1 MDEISH
7 CVNIEDVSQVK
18 KRFSF
23 DVPWANVKGEL
34 DAAYREIGAK
44 ARVKGFRPGRVPRNV
59 LEAFYKAEAEG
70 EAISSIVNRV
80 YWEAVEK
87 NNIIP
92 LSEPVVDQKGIE
104 KDKNFA
110 FTVTVEIKP
119 SIEPKDY
126 IGIEVEKEEPV
137 VRDEDV
143 NERLEGLRKMYS
155 TIEELKEERGI
166 REGDFATI
174 DFEGTLDGVL
184 RQDLKAQDYVLE
196 VGSKRFV
203 PGFEDQ
209 LIGVRRG
216 ETKELKV
223 TFPED
228 YHRGDYAGK
237 EVVFKVTVKE
247 VKEKVLPAL
256 DENFVKNFE
265 KYETLEDIKADIR
278 KSLEAEK
285 EAASKSA
292 VEKAIIGKLLESN
305 PVEAPESI
313 VEKQVQSMIL
323 DAQRR
328 MTANGIDQKRAAEL
342 AAGMRS
348 GFKDEAERMVKTSL
362 ILDSIARKESIEVN
376 ESDIDERLKRVS
388 EHYGED
394 IESIRRLYEKNHLL
408 DRLRGDLREE
418 KTLDFVLGKAKIN
431 VTKAE

>member
-7 CVNIEDVSQVK
+7 CVSIEDVSQVK

-23 DVPWANVKGEL
+23 DVPWVDVKGEL

-44 ARVKGFRPGRVPRNV
+44 AKVKGFRTGRIPRSV
-59 LEAFYKAEAEG
+59 LEAYYKAEAEG
-70 EAISSIVNRV
+70 EAISSIVSRV

-87 NNIIP
+87 NDIIP
-92 LSEPVVDQKGIE
+92 ISEPVVDQKGIE

-110 FTVTVEIKP
+110 FTVTVEVKP

-143 NERLEGLRKMYS
+143 NERLEGLRRMYS
-155 TIEELKEERGI
+155 TLEELKEDRGV
-166 REGDFATI
+166 RDGDFATI

-184 RQDLKAQDYVLE
+184 RDDLKAQDYVLE

-203 PGFEDQ
+203 PGFEEQ
-209 LIGVRRG
+209 LVGVRRG
-216 ETKELKV
+216 ETKELRIA
-223 TFPED
+223 FPED
-228 YHRGDYAGK
+228 YHRRDYAGK
-237 EVVFKVTVKE
+237 EVIFKVTVKE

-265 KYETLEDIKADIR
+265 KYESLEDIKADIR

-292 VEKAIIGKLLESN
+292 VEKAVIGKLLESN

-313 VEKQVQSMIL
+313 VEKQVRSMII

-328 MTANGIDQKRAAEL
+328 MTANGIDRERAAEL

-362 ILDSIARKESIEVN
+362 ILDSIARKENIEVDDR
-376 ESDIDERLKRVS
+376 DIDERLKRVS

-394 IESIRRLYEKNHLL
+394 VESVRRLYEKNDLL
-408 DRLRGDLREE
+408 ERLRGDIREE

-431 VTKAE
+431 VKKAE

>member
-1 MDEISH
+1 VGGRE
-7 CVNIEDVSQVK
+7 
-18 KRFSF
+18 
-23 DVPWANVKGEL
+23 GEL
-34 DAAYREIGAK
+34 DAAYREIGTKAK
-44 ARVKGFRPGRVPRNV
+44 VKGFRTGRIPRSV
-59 LEAFYKAEAEG
+59 LEAYYKAEAEG
-70 EAISSIVNRV
+70 EAISSIVSRV

-87 NNIIP
+87 NDIIP
-92 LSEPVVDQKGIE
+92 ISEPVVDQKGIE

-110 FTVTVEIKP
+110 FTVTVEVKP

-143 NERLEGLRKMYS
+143 NERLEGLRRMYS
-155 TIEELKEERGI
+155 TLEELKEDRGV
-166 REGDFATI
+166 RDGDFATI

-184 RQDLKAQDYVLE
+184 RDDLKAQNYVLE

-203 PGFEDQ
+203 PGFEEQ
-209 LIGVRRG
+209 LVGVRRG
-216 ETKELKV
+216 ETKELRIA
-223 TFPED
+223 FPED
-228 YHRGDYAGK
+228 YHRRDYAGK
-237 EVVFKVTVKE
+237 EVIFKVTVKE

-265 KYETLEDIKADIR
+265 KYESLEDIKADIR

-292 VEKAIIGKLLESN
+292 VEKAVIGKLLESN

-313 VEKQVQSMIL
+313 VEKQVRSMII

-328 MTANGIDQKRAAEL
+328 MTANGIDRERAAEL

-362 ILDSIARKESIEVN
+362 ILDSIARKENIEVDDR
-376 ESDIDERLKRVS
+376 DIDERLKRVS

-394 IESIRRLYEKNHLL
+394 VESVRRLYEKNDLL
-408 DRLRGDLREE
+408 ERLRGDIREE
-418 KTLDFVLGKAKIN
+418 KTLDFVLGKAKLM
-431 VTKAE
+431 

>member
-7 CVNIEDVSQVK
+7 CVSIEDVSQVK

-23 DVPWANVKGEL
+23 DVPWVDVKGEL
-34 DAAYREIGAK
+34 DAAYREIGTKAK
-44 ARVKGFRPGRVPRNV
+44 VKGFRTGRIPRSV
-59 LEAFYKAEAEG
+59 LEAYYKAEAEG
-70 EAISSIVNRV
+70 EAISSIVSRV

-87 NNIIP
+87 NDIIP
-92 LSEPVVDQKGIE
+92 ISEPVVDQKGIE

-110 FTVTVEIKP
+110 FTVTVEVKP

-143 NERLEGLRKMYS
+143 NERLEGLRRMYS
-155 TIEELKEERGI
+155 TLEELKEDRGV
-166 REGDFATI
+166 RDGDFATI

-184 RQDLKAQDYVLE
+184 RDDLKAQDYVLE

-203 PGFEDQ
+203 PGFEEQ
-209 LIGVRRG
+209 LVGVRRG
-216 ETKELKV
+216 ETKELRIA
-223 TFPED
+223 FPED
-228 YHRGDYAGK
+228 YHRRDYAGK
-237 EVVFKVTVKE
+237 EVIFKVTVKE

-265 KYETLEDIKADIR
+265 KYESLEDIKADIR

-292 VEKAIIGKLLESN
+292 VEKAVIGKLLESN

-313 VEKQVQSMIL
+313 VEKQVRSMII

-328 MTANGIDQKRAAEL
+328 MTANGIDRERAAEL

-362 ILDSIARKESIEVN
+362 ILDSIARKENIEVDDR
-376 ESDIDERLKRVS
+376 DIDERLKRVS

-394 IESIRRLYEKNHLL
+394 VESVRRLYEKNDLL
-408 DRLRGDLREE
+408 ERLRGDIREE

-431 VTKAE
+431 VKKAE

>member
-7 CVNIEDVSQVK
+7 CVNIEDVSQAK

-23 DVPWANVKGEL
+23 DVPWADVKGEL

-44 ARVKGFRPGRVPRNV
+44 ARVKGFRPGRIPRNV

-70 EAISSIVNRV
+70 EAISSIVSRV

-87 NNIIP
+87 NDIIP
-92 LSEPVVDQKGIE
+92 VSEPVVDQKGIE
-104 KDKNFA
+104 KEKNFT
-110 FTVTVEIKP
+110 FTVTVEVKP

-143 NERLEGLRKMYS
+143 NERLEGLRRMYS
-155 TIEELKEERGI
+155 TIEELKEDRGI
-166 REGDFATI
+166 REGDLATI

-196 VGSKRFV
+196 IGSKRFV
-203 PGFEDQ
+203 PGFEEQ
-209 LIGVRRG
+209 LVGVRRG
-216 ETKELKV
+216 ETRELKV

-228 YHRGDYAGK
+228 YHRRDYAGK

-278 KSLEAEK
+278 KALEEEK

-328 MTANGIDQKRAAEL
+328 LTANGIDQKRAAEL
-342 AAGMRS
+342 AVGMRS

-362 ILDSIARKESIEVN
+362 ILDSIARKENIEVT

-388 EHYGED
+388 DHYGED
-394 IESIRRLYEKNHLL
+394 VESIRRLYEKNDLL

-418 KTLDFVLGKAKIN
+418 KTLDFVLSKAKIN
-431 VTKAE
+431 VKKAE